1 MANILENISIN
12 SQLQDKY
19 FSDEDDIVVEQEGF
33 ISEAGLGFV
42 TQDAS

>member
-1 MANILENISIN
+1 MANISIN